1 MNVNELR
8 IGNLLDYNGK
18 IVKVNT
24 LAIDFH
30 GNQTILAS
38 KENFLWNVSE
48 IDGIKPIPI
57 TEEWLLKFG
66 FRHVKNNWYNIHAK
80 GNTFNVYLFEDS
92 SYRVEIV
99 SQSLGIFKH
108 VHTLQNLYFALSEKE
123 LVVSDAVS

>member
-38 KENFLWNVSE
+38 KENFLWNVSK

-57 TEEWLLKFG
+57 TEECLLKFG
-66 FRHVKNNWYNIHAK
+66 FVKGKYGFFEPK
-80 GNTFNVYLFEDS
+80 KRLLVEDLGNSIIYDNKLLNTK
-92 SYRVEIV
+92 I
-99 SQSLGIFKH
+99 KH
-108 VHTLQNLYFALSEKE
+108 VHQLQNLYFALTGEE
-123 LVVSDAVS
+123 LIINN